1 MASLLLW
8 VGQSLAVALLV
19 CLASRL
25 GARHVRPAAHH
36 LAWQSAL
43 VCLAVLALAGFAPAD
58 PPASVWGATATPLP
72 PSRSLAPLAIPAAPG
87 WVLPVVV
94 AIWMSGAL
102 WRLAGLAWQLA
113 RVRRLKRSCVVMTGH
128 DLRRASNLRRAV
140 RAGRRARLCWC
151 EELAGPAMLGF
162 GRPIVAL
169 PRTQADRLTAR
180 DLEQVLLHELA
191 HVHRRDDWSALAEHV
206 LVALMWIN
214 PAAHVVSR
222 GLAVSREMS
231 CDDWVIRQT
240 AEPIAYARCLTA
252 VAALRARPHD
262 ESLVAGVAASRH
274 ALRRRV
280 QQAAEVGIRPG
291 ARLTR
296 AAFGLVPLATGM
308 LGVAILAMPPLV
320 VEGPT
325 PVGNPDISVTARPEA
340 TPAQAGGGRP
350 AAADATALARQQAA
364 GGVPGRVGA
373 MRPSGLRTPPR
384 SPGLA
389 SAPLSTSTPAAETRG
404 AGLPGASPDASGV
417 RRVEL
422 TPVETHA
429 TGRAPFEPALPP
441 PPSRGSADGMLLQAG
456 AGDSVPLVKI
466 DPSRPRAWSVTSA
479 TAGSL
484 VDGAVYTGRSTAAF
498 FKRVGGVLS
507 RPFGR

>member
-19 CLASRL
+19 SLACRL
-25 GARHVRPAAHH
+25 GVRHVRPAAHH

-43 VCLAVLALAGFAPAD
+43 VCLAVLALVGLALAD
-58 PPASVWGATATPLP
+58 QPASVWGATATPP
-72 PSRSLAPLAIPAAPG
+72 PPFQPFVPLAVPAAPG

-113 RVRRLKRSCVVMTGH
+113 RVRRLRRSCVVMTGH
-128 DLRRASNLRRAV
+128 DLRGASTLRRAV
-140 RAGRRARLCWC
+140 RTGRRARLCWC
-151 EELAGPAMLGF
+151 EELVGPAMLGF

-191 HVHRRDDWSALAEHV
+191 HVHRRDDWIALAEHV

-214 PAAHVVSR
+214 PAAHWVSR
-222 GLAVSREMS
+222 GLSVSREMS

-252 VAALRARPHD
+252 VAALRARPHG
-262 ESLVAGVAASRH
+262 ESLVAGVAGSRR

-280 QQAAEVGIRPG
+280 LRAADIRIRPG
-291 ARLTR
+291 VRLTR

-320 VEGPT
+320 VEAPT
-325 PVGNPDISVTARPEA
+325 PIGNPYIAVTARPEA
-340 TPAQAGGGRP
+340 TPAQPGGGRP
-350 AAADATALARQQAA
+350 AAADATALARAQTADGA
-364 GGVPGRVGA
+364 PGSAGA
-373 MRPSGLRTPPR
+373 MSPSGLRTPPR
-384 SPGLA
+384 SASLA

-404 AGLPGASPDASGV
+404 AGLPGASPDASGE

-422 TPVETHA
+422 MPVETHA
-429 TGRAPFEPALPP
+429 TGRALFEPALPP
-441 PPSRGSADGMLLQAG
+441 PPSRGAADSLLRQSG
-456 AGDSVPLVKI
+456 ADDSVPLVKI
-466 DPSRPRAWSVTSA
+466 DPSGPRLLSATSA
-479 TAGSL
+479 AAGSL
-484 VDGAVYTGRSTAAF
+484 VDGAVYTGRSTASF